1 MRKVLF
7 RCLFFL
13 CMSFTR
19 HVYDN
24 VYNMI
29 THDSSRNCLHCCVF
43 FSCIIFGHTN
53 LFFFLSSCHRSVIYI
68 PMQINEWKSSELR
81 QILFKYSN
89 NVIWIQFGKW
99 SCNEKKWAAT
109 LYAWTIE
116 LASFQ
121 LWQERVRLLPLPSR
135 LNFHLNSTLF
145 YQESSLFFSHA
156 IWSIAHTRY
165 PISHECLRF
174 IDASMC
180 NFISF
185 DQVSTTSA
193 FISPHFLSLSLSVF
207 VCLSLS
213 LCVAVIQPMLMP
225 PIHPIAVAARMR
237 LYQHVGST
245 RPVSIGCCTKPFY
258 SEAWDGRNKCN

>member
-1 MRKVLF
+1 MNGRV
-7 RCLFFL
+7 R
-13 CMSFTR
+13 
-19 HVYDN
+19 
-24 VYNMI
+24 
-29 THDSSRNCLHCCVF
+29 SSGKF
-43 FSCIIFGHTN
+43 FSNILIMLYEFN
-53 LFFFLSSCHRSVIYI
+53 LENGRV
-68 PMQINEWKSSELR
+68 MK
-81 QILFKYSN
+81 
-89 NVIWIQFGKW
+89 
-99 SCNEKKWAAT
+99 KKWAAT

-193 FISPHFLSLSLSVF
+193 FISPHFLSLSLCLRVSVSF
-207 VCLSLS
+207 S
-213 LCVAVIQPMLMP
+213 LC
-225 PIHPIAVAARMR
+225 RCN
-237 LYQHVGST
+237 ST
-245 RPVSIGCCTKPFY
+245 DAHAPHSSDCCCCTHATLSARWQHTSRVY
-258 SEAWDGRNKCN
+258 RMLH